1 MPRSFQFSPYSPQ
14 RLDEGRRIKTRRKK
28 LLVES
33 ELHAPGP
40 AGEPALHY
48 GRKFAETERLAHEHA
63 EHPRPPKA
71 QARKEPPKMSVSP
84 ELPVLRSRAA
94 RGSPIGALP
103 QTEEPFDTPEALLA
117 GRDFRGLLDQATRS
131 FKRISGAVR
140 DLSSASLELVKL
152 PAGLARLLTRRTKEA

>member
-33 ELHAPGP
+33 ELHSPGP

-48 GRKFAETERLAHEHA
+48 GHKFAETERLAHEHA
-63 EHPRPPKA
+63 EHPRP
-71 QARKEPPKMSVSP
+71 ARRSESPKMSVSP
-84 ELPVLRSRAA
+84 ELPVIRSRAA

-103 QTEEPFDTPEALLA
+103 QTEEPFDAPDALLA
-117 GRDFRGLLDQATRS
+117 GRDFQGLLDQATRS